1 MDDAIRRA
9 LACDRTI
16 DITTVGRTSGQPR
29 RIETW
34 FYRSG
39 GRIYL
44 TGSPGRRDWYANL
57 VATPAFT
64 FHLKESATADLQA
77 RATAITDPEARRA
90 VLAGIRELG
99 GERDLEAWVAGSPL
113 VAVALTDQDE
123 APTTSAG
130 TGSG

>member
-9 LACDRTI
+9 LGCDRTI

-39 GRIYL
+39 GQIYL

-64 FHLKESATADLQA
+64 FHLKESATADLPA
-77 RATAITDPEARRA
+77 RATAITNPEARRA
-90 VLAGIRELG
+90 ILAGIREM
-99 GERDLEAWVAGSPL
+99 GEGWDLEAWVAGSPL
-113 VAVALTDQDE
+113 VAVAFTDQDE

>member
-34 FYRSG
+34 FYRCG

-64 FHLKESATADLQA
+64 FHLKESATADLPA
-77 RATAITDPEARRA
+77 WATAITDPEGQRA
-90 VLAGIRELG
+90 VLAGILEAG
-99 GERDLEAWVAGSPL
+99 GGRDLEGWVAGSPL
-113 VAVALTDQDE
+113 VAVAFTAPDE
-123 APTTSAG
+123 APPTLAG